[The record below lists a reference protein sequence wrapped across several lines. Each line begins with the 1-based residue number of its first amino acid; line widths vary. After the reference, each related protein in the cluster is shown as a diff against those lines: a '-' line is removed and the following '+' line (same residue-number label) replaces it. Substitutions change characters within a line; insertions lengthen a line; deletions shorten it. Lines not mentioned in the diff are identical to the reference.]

1 MLWIHFSVIWS
12 SLSDN
17 VSRKYGP
24 CVERVYVHKPDPNA
38 PALFGKIVFNTALV
52 TTVIMN
58 TLHQAKFNVDG
69 KPLWCK
75 RFDLSKK
82 HGGEQKWFYIM
93 PSCLIWDCTPLS
105 VIVLDSSVYSMTSNK
120 FILFFIIH
128 GEAICLSICNPQ
140 WKKVYYQDDFRNFKS
155 STIII
160 LFVLI

>member
-1 MLWIHFSVIWS
+1 MLWIQFSVIWS
-12 SLSDN
+12 TLSDN

-52 TTVIMN
+52 TTIIMN

-105 VIVLDSSVYSMTSNK
+105 VMVLDSSVYSMTSNK
-120 FILFFIIH
+120 FFFF
-128 GEAICLSICNPQ
+128 CFLLYMVKPC
-140 WKKVYYQDDFRNFKS
+140 VD
-155 STIII
+155 
-160 LFVLI
+160 LFVTHSEWRYITKMILEISNHQL